1 MDINSISKDT
11 AVITTKF
18 VVEKISPIVYISFDE
33 EGDFQVFSEEGADM
47 DHVKVI
53 SLGDILV
60 LDKSMCQLTDI
71 NRGERFYR
79 ENQTSAWQKIQ

>member
-1 MDINSISKDT
+1 MDINNVSKDT

-47 DHVKVI
+47 DHVKVV
-53 SLGDILV
+53 SLNDILV
-60 LDKSMCQLTDI
+60 LDKSVCQLTDI

-79 ENQTSAWQKIQ
+79 ENQTAPWQKI

>member
-18 VVEKISPIVYISFDE
+18 VLERTSPVVYISFDE

-47 DHVKVI
+47 DHVKVV
-53 SLGDILV
+53 SLGDILA
-60 LDKSMCQLTDI
+60 LDKSVCQLTSI
-71 NRGERFYR
+71 NKGERFYR
-79 ENQTSAWQKIQ
+79 ENQTSPWQKIQ